1 MIFDR
6 KNRRRKRRQKKYS
19 KQNSVAKEG
28 ATDGVSLGCSSQPMK
43 TAGRRRWAVS
53 ANSKSKAKNS
63 QSAGMTYQLLLMS
76 KGRCRRGVSDI
87 KLDKNV
93 LSPLKESKLNM

>member
-1 MIFDR
+1 MKFDLTIFVLRCEKERGRHSRRFSLDR
-6 KNRRRKRRQKKYS
+6 
-19 KQNSVAKEG
+19 
-28 ATDGVSLGCSSQPMK
+28 SSQPMK
-43 TAGRRRWAVS
+43 IAGRQRWAVS

-76 KGRCRRGVSDI
+76 KGRRRRGVSDI

-93 LSPLKESKLNM
+93 LSPLKESKLNTNSSKQMTI